1 MKRTSLLGAMTALLA
16 ALSLPAFA
24 QDSPGSAAPPA
35 AESNAVSTDARVLVA
50 LQDVLSTTESKAGTP
65 FKVRTLEPITTADGF
80 LLPRG
85 TEIRGHV
92 GKVQAA
98 GKMGHARMWLTFD
111 DIRTP
116 KGRLP
121 LVAEVTAVPG
131 EHSAKVVLG
140 HEGLIEAP
148 SDNRQGELE
157 AAAGA
162 ALIGAAPGVT
172 SHNAKEAAMGA
183 AAAAVTA
190 YLAASSIGHE
200 ITLQK
205 DMKLELTLARPLY
218 LGRT

>member
-1 MKRTSLLGAMTALLA
+1 MKRTALFVAMAALLA
-16 ALSLPAFA
+16 ALGSPTFA
-24 QDSPGSAAPPA
+24 QDQPPA
-35 AESNAVSTDARVLVA
+35 PAAFPDESNPVSTDTRVLVG
-50 LQDVLSTTESKAGTP
+50 LQDELSTSETKPGTP
-65 FKVRTLEPITTADGF
+65 FVVRTLEPLTTADGF

-92 GKVQAA
+92 DKVQPA
-98 GKMGHARMWLTFD
+98 GKMGRARLWLTFD
-111 DIRTP
+111 DIRTS
-116 KGRLP
+116 KGRVP
-121 LVAEVTAVPG
+121 LVAEVTATPG

-140 HEGLIEAP
+140 REGLIQAP

-162 ALIGAAPGVT
+162 ALIAAAPGVT
-172 SHNAKEAAMGA
+172 SHKAKEAAMA
-183 AAAAVTA
+183 AAVAAVTA